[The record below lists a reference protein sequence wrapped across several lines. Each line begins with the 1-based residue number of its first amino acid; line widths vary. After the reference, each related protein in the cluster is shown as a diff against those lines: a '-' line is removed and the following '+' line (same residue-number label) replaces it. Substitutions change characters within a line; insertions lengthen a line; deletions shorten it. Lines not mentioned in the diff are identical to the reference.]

1 MNSIR
6 RILVAIGDPSA
17 RRAPALA
24 RAAQLAAGCGAR
36 IELFHGIATQ
46 IPVDLLGGGEDA
58 LDSLQREVRA
68 AAIRD
73 LERLAAPWRRRGLQ
87 ITTAAAWDFPLHESV
102 MRQALASHADLIVA
116 HQHGKHRFPHLLH
129 HTDWDLLRESPV
141 PVLLVR
147 SKRRYRGK
155 AVLAAIDPG
164 HAFAKPA
171 RLDALILRQ
180 AQAAAG
186 ALAAPLHVAHAFLP
200 VPTAQ
205 HPVHSH
211 YKSPAEIERRA
222 QEHAKSAF
230 ARAVA
235 SRHLPARR
243 CHLEEGH
250 PALVLPALARRLH
263 ADMVVMGAVSR
274 SGWQRLLVGNTAE
287 QVIDELKCDLLIVKP
302 PHFGSRIQKRRR
314 GAWLV
319 PTLTQY

>member
-1 MNSIR
+1 MHSIR
-6 RILVAIGDPSA
+6 RILVAIGDPKV
-17 RRAPALA
+17 RRSPVLA

-46 IPVDLLGGGEDA
+46 IPVDLLGGDKDT

-68 AAIRD
+68 ATIHD
-73 LERLAAPWRRRGLQ
+73 LERLAAPWRRRGLR
-87 ITTAAAWDFPLHESV
+87 ITTAAEWDFPVHESV
-102 MRQALASHADLIVA
+102 IRQALASHADLIVA

-155 AVLAAIDPG
+155 AVLAAIDPA
-164 HAFAKPA
+164 HTFAKPA

-186 ALAAPLHVAHAFLP
+186 ALTAPLHVAHAFLP
-200 VPTAQ
+200 VPAAR
-205 HPVHSH
+205 HPVHSR
-211 YKSPAEIERRA
+211 YQSPADIERQAQTRA
-222 QEHAKSAF
+222 QNAF

-235 SRHLPARR
+235 SSQLPARR

-250 PALVLPALARRLH
+250 PALVLPTLARRLH

-274 SGWQRLLVGNTAE
+274 SGWQRLLIGNTAE

-302 PHFGSRIQKRRR
+302 AHFDSRIQKRRR

-319 PTLTQY
+319 PLLT